1 LYVPDGNA
9 AVSPGT
15 LHLGEVHSQLVG
27 LLPSGVRSVRLLLL
41 ASSGLLGRLPRDLLS
56 LLGRL
61 PHGLLSLL
69 GRLTRRVLHAL
80 RHLPHLIGD
89 PAQSTSDAA
98 AALLLAAAGE
108 PAYGVLDALDRLS
121 GLSGDL
127 TGGVLGL
134 AGYLSDLIRGLSR
147 RLLGLSD
154 RLTCGVL
161 HLLGRS
167 LRGLHDLLLGI
178 LGGLIHRV
186 LDVHVLGRLID
197 HALEFHVGVDHLL
210 DLGLRVALGD
220 LLRILLQL
228 GAVILHLALDPAY
241 RLPVEVL
248 GVLDGLLLH
257 LLLKIRSLV
266 RHFTSLSS
274 SIVASGKR

>member
-1 LYVPDGNA
+1 LAGY
-9 AVSPGT
+9 
-15 LHLGEVHSQLVG
+15 
-27 LLPSGVRSVRLLLL
+27 LPN
-41 ASSGLLGRLPRDLLS
+41 
-56 LLGRL
+56 
-61 PHGLLSLL
+61 
-69 GRLTRRVLHAL
+69 
-80 RHLPHLIGD
+80 LIGD
-89 PAQSTSDAA
+89 PAHKTSD

-108 PAYGVLDALDRLS
+108 PAYGVLDALDGLS

-127 TGGVLGL
+127 TGGVLRL
-134 AGYLSDLIRGLSR
+134 AGYLSGLIRGLSH
-147 RLLGLSD
+147 RLLGLPGCLSG
-154 RLTCGVL
+154 GVL

-178 LGGLIHRV
+178 LGGLIHLI
-186 LDVHVLGRLID
+186 LDVHVLGRLVD
-197 HALEFHVGVDHLL
+197 HPLEFRVGVDHLL
-210 DLGLRVALGD
+210 DVGLRVALGD

-266 RHFTSLSS
+266 SHLISLSS
-274 SIVASGKR
+274 SIVASGKRWG